1 MEKRAQFQL
10 VDGAAK
16 TVLRRAFAASD
27 AEVFEA
33 WTNPE
38 TLKRWWGPHIVEVA
52 ECEMDPREGGSYRI
66 TMRMPD
72 GPRYPMFG
80 TVHDV
85 ERPVTSRCRPS
96 CPSTPTSGSACSGPG
111 ELC

>member
-38 TLKRWWGPHIVEVA
+38 TLKRWWGPHLSRSRSA
-52 ECEMDPREGGSYRI
+52 KWTRAKAARTGSR
-66 TMRMPD
+66 
-72 GPRYPMFG
+72 
-80 TVHDV
+80 
-85 ERPVTSRCRPS
+85 
-96 CPSTPTSGSACSGPG
+96 
-111 ELC
+111 

>member
-38 TLKRWWGPHIVEVA
+38 TLKR
-52 ECEMDPREGGSYRI
+52 
-66 TMRMPD
+66 
-72 GPRYPMFG
+72 
-80 TVHDV
+80 
-85 ERPVTSRCRPS
+85 
-96 CPSTPTSGSACSGPG
+96 
-111 ELC
+111 